1 MNNIKTS
8 VKYMCHYFVYF
19 SLMSNHTFYNW
30 QVPFGERAFVRD
42 WLEIQGLIL
51 KPAWEHPKRPILGL
65 ECTRSEVK
73 MKQILCI
80 FL

>member
-1 MNNIKTS
+1 MYAIILFT
-8 VKYMCHYFVYF
+8 
-19 SLMSNHTFYNW
+19 SLMSNHPFLKW

-73 MKQILCI
+73 IKLRYSIHTCNY
-80 FL
+80 